1 MHKLSK
7 RLEQNHKPNQTEL
20 DLFMNIKTK
29 FKSFI
34 AAALFSTV
42 SNVVAANTVDS
53 TMLAPMAS
61 VEDAKMSFRD
71 LPYLQESFIDLTPAA
86 REDQLAVGELGVD
99 SGTKDEIIKLAKE
112 VANDK
117 HGLYDSMLISH
128 QGKLLFES
136 YYKRGRVNL
145 HHGQASATKAYT
157 SMALGRAIQLGY
169 LTMADLQKPLISFL
183 KDLDTSKLAEGS
195 EKITL
200 HKALTMH
207 GGLSIDRDKWQE
219 LKKNPAAIKGQ
230 LLVQA
235 LLEHSA
241 PITSESQQY
250 LYGNYNPILVMA
262 VIDAVVPGSA
272 ENFLKKEILDKLGIT
287 NYTWKTHV
295 SGIPEAGWGVNMT
308 SRDMVKLGTVVLNK
322 GKWQGE
328 QLISANYLV
337 KATSSLVKPTE
348 DWMPDNFRYGYF
360 WYQTDITVGDK
371 SYDATFAWGGG
382 GQRIIVVAA
391 LDLIIVITGH
401 EREDKIFTQIS
412 ERVIPAFIE

>member
-42 SNVVAANTVDS
+42 SNVIAANTVDS
-53 TMLAPMAS
+53 TMLAPIAS
-61 VEDAKMSFRD
+61 VEDAKMSFGD
-71 LPYLQESFIDLTPAA
+71 LPYLQESFIDITPAIK
-86 REDQLAVGELGVD
+86 EDALVVGELGID
-99 SGTKDEIIKLAKE
+99 GGTKDEIIKLAKE
-112 VANDK
+112 IANDK

-136 YYKRGRVNL
+136 YYKRGRANL

-183 KDLDTSKLAEGS
+183 KDLDTSKLAKGS

-272 ENFLKKEILDKLGIT
+272 ENFLKKEILDKLAIT
-287 NYTWKTHV
+287 SYTWKTHV

-337 KATSSLVKPTE
+337 KATSGLVKPTE

-401 EREDKIFTQIS
+401 DREDKIFTQIS

>member
-1 MHKLSK
+1 
-7 RLEQNHKPNQTEL
+7 
-20 DLFMNIKTK
+20 MNIKTT
-29 FKSFI
+29 FKSLI

-42 SNVVAANTVDS
+42 SNVVAANIADS
-53 TMLAPMAS
+53 TTLAPMAS
-61 VEDAKMSFRD
+61 IEDAKMSFWD
-71 LPYLQESFIDLTPAA
+71 LPYLQESFIDITPAA
-86 REDQLAVGELGVD
+86 RKDALAVGELDVD
-99 SGTKDEIIKLAKE
+99 SGAKDEIIKLAKE
-112 VANDK
+112 IANDK

-128 QGKLLFES
+128 QGKLIFES

-183 KDLDTSKLAEGS
+183 KDLDTAKLAKGS

-219 LKKNPAAIKGQ
+219 LEKNPAAIKGQ

-235 LLEHSA
+235 LLEHSE
-241 PITSESQQY
+241 PITTESQQY

-262 VIDAVVPGSA
+262 VIDAVVPDSA

-287 NYTWKTHV
+287 NYTWKTHA
-295 SGIPEAGWGVNMT
+295 SGIPEAGWRVSMT
-308 SRDMVKLGTVVLNK
+308 SRDMVKLGSVVLNK
-322 GKWQGE
+322 GKWHGE
-328 QLISANYLV
+328 QLISESYLA
-337 KATSSLVKPTE
+337 KATSGVVKPTE

-360 WYQTDITVGDK
+360 WYQTDITAGDK
-371 SYDATFAWGGG
+371 SYNATFAWGGG
-382 GQRIIVVAA
+382 GQRIIVVDE

-401 EREDKIFTQIS
+401 DREDTIFTQIA
-412 ERVIPAFIE
+412 ERVLPAFIK

>member
-7 RLEQNHKPNQTEL
+7 HLEQSHKPNQTEL
-20 DLFMNIKTK
+20 QLFMNIKTK
-29 FKSFI
+29 LKSLI

-42 SNVVAANTVDS
+42 SNVVAANIADS
-53 TMLAPMAS
+53 TMLAPIAS
-61 VEDAKMSFRD
+61 VEDAKMSFWD

-112 VANDK
+112 IANDK

-145 HHGQASATKAYT
+145 HHGQASTTKAYT
-157 SMALGRAIQLGY
+157 SMAIGRAIQLGY
-169 LTMADLQKPLISFL
+169 LTMADLRKPLISFL

-235 LLEHSA
+235 LLEHSG

-272 ENFLKKEILDKLGIT
+272 ENFLKKEVLDKLAIT

-295 SGIPEAGWGVNMT
+295 SGIPEAGWGVSMT
-308 SRDMVKLGTVVLNK
+308 SRDMLKLGSVVLNK
-322 GKWQGE
+322 GKWHGE
-328 QLISANYLV
+328 QLISVNYLA
-337 KATSSLVKPTE
+337 KATSGLVKPTE

-371 SYDATFAWGGG
+371 SYDTTFAWGGG

-401 EREDKIFTQIS
+401 DREDKIFTQIS
-412 ERVIPAFIE
+412 ERVIPAFIK